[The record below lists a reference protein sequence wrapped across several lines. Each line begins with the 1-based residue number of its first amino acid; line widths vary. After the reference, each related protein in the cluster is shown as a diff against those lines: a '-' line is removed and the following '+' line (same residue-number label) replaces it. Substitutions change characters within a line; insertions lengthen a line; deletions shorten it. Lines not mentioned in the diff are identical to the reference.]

1 MDYFRYKD
9 GQLYCEEVNV
19 NELAKKVE
27 TPFYLYSQRTIQNH
41 YSGLSEA
48 FSKLNPLI
56 CYSIKNCSNL
66 HVLKLLADMGAGM
79 DVVSKGE
86 LFRAIQV
93 GVNPSKIVFAGV
105 GKSSDE
111 IRTAIERGIGW
122 INIESEEEL
131 LNINRIASELKKSI
145 NVAIRINPN
154 VYDPRTHQ
162 KTATG
167 IQDSKFGIDMLQAKR
182 LYIDFLNNEY
192 VKLTGLHIHIGSPI
206 YSGDPYQKAITKVF
220 DFIDELRS
228 EGVAI
233 NMIDIGGGFLA
244 KYHGNESVDSWDE
257 YSDQI
262 VPLLQNFVNQGGQV
276 VLEPGR
282 SIAANAGILVTKVQ
296 YRKQGVHKKFIIV
309 DTGMSHLI
317 RPAFYDAYH
326 FIWPVSTNSE
336 YQLGQNR
343 VVSPQLEETLDK
355 YDVVGPICESSDFL
369 AKDRALPAVEQG
381 DLLAVFTAGSYA
393 MSMASQYNSIPRPAE
408 ILVSDDTVRVI
419 RRRETYADLVALEVE
434 SPEIL

>member
-1 MDYFRYKD
+1 MDYFRYEE
-9 GQLYCEEVNV
+9 GELYCEGINV
-19 NELAKKVE
+19 NELAKKVP
-27 TPFYLYSQRTIQNH
+27 TPFYLYSQKTIQNH
-41 YSGLSEA
+41 YQGLSEA
-48 FSKLNPLI
+48 FSGLNPLI

-66 HVLKLLADMGAGM
+66 HILKLLADIGAGM

-86 LFRAIQV
+86 LFRAVQV
-93 GVNPSKIVFAGV
+93 GVDPSKIVFAGV

-131 LNINRIASELKKSI
+131 LNINQIASELKKMI

-167 IQDSKFGIDMLQAKR
+167 IQDSKFGIDMLQAKK
-182 LYIDFLNNEY
+182 LYIDFLSNEY

-206 YSGDPYQKAITKVF
+206 YSGDPYQKAITKVL
-220 DFIDELRS
+220 DFISELRS
-228 EGVAI
+228 EGVTI

-244 KYHGNESVDSWDE
+244 KYNGTESVNNWNE
-257 YSDQI
+257 YSDKI
-262 VPLLQNFVNQGGQV
+262 VPLLQDFANNGGQV

-282 SIAANAGILVTKVQ
+282 SIAANAGILVTKVL
-296 YRKQGVHKKFIIV
+296 YRKQGVHKKFVIV

-326 FIWPVSTNSE
+326 FIWPVSTSAGYLPE
-336 YQLGQNR
+336 QNR
-343 VVSPQLEETLDK
+343 TISSQLEETLDK
-355 YDVVGPICESSDFL
+355 YDIVGPICESSDFL
-369 AKDRALPAVEQG
+369 AKDRALPSVEQG

-408 ILVSDDTVRVI
+408 ILVSDNKARII
-419 RRRETYADLVALEVE
+419 RKRETYEDLVALEKE
-434 SPEIL
+434 SQEIL